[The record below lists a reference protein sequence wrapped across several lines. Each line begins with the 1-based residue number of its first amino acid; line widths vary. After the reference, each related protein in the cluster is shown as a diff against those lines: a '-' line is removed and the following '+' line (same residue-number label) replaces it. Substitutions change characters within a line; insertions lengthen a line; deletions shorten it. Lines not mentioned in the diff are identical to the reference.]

1 MGFIWAA
8 LDESSD
14 RLQRKAF
21 VVAGYLARQAA
32 WADIER
38 FWSRRLEQE
47 ADPRPMRYFST
58 QECLHLSGEFRRFRD
73 PINPQDDLLHDNAVT
88 E

>member
-1 MGFIWAA
+1 MGFIWSV

-47 ADPRPMRYFST
+47 SDPRPKRNGPGRR
-58 QECLHLSGEFRRFRD
+58 SG
-73 PINPQDDLLHDNAVT
+73 NASRHGTARERERQQHVNGN
-88 E
+88 